1 MTRGLHIRKSC
12 TSDAP
17 HSPFQLQGAEF
28 ISCRA
33 GVFQGPELSLVVEM
47 LTLLSRT
54 LSGPRESLALSETPL
69 SSQSKER
76 LVQTHA
82 QSGFCLRCLREGPAQ
97 LGTEERRQA
106 GQRPTVTASPHVVLL
121 ASGDF
126 NQQDSKLLTLMI
138 ES

>member
-1 MTRGLHIRKSC
+1 MGTPAIASCSAMGREIMRGLHVRKSC
-12 TSDAP
+12 TLEAP

-33 GVFQGPELSLVVEM
+33 GMFQGPELSLVVEM

-69 SSQSKER
+69 SSQSKEQ

-82 QSGFCLRCLREGPAQ
+82 QSGLCLRCFREGPAQ
-97 LGTEERRQA
+97 LGTEE
-106 GQRPTVTASPHVVLL
+106 
-121 ASGDF
+121 
-126 NQQDSKLLTLMI
+126 
-138 ES
+138 